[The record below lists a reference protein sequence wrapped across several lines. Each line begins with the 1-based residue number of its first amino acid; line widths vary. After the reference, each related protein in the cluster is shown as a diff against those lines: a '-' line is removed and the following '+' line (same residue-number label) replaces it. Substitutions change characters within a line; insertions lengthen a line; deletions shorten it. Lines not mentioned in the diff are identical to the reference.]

1 MDLVAE
7 ALARVPA
14 PARSEL
20 FPGPLLPAAVL
31 VLLLEDDLGGWQ
43 VLLTRRSEQLRDHPG
58 QISFPGGRFEAR
70 DGSPAGTALREVRE
84 EVGIGAEFVE
94 ILGYLPPQPVVT
106 GFAVSPVVGRL
117 RAGYTLRPD
126 PDEVAE
132 IFMLPLAFL
141 ADSRNLRWRERT
153 VRGVIQRVPDF
164 QYGERQIWG
173 ATAQI
178 LCNLRKYTI

>member
-7 ALARVPA
+7 ALARVP
-14 PARSEL
+14 PPVRSNL
-20 FPGPLLPAAVL
+20 FPGTLFPAAVL
-31 VLLLEDDLGGWQ
+31 VLLLEDDDGWQ
-43 VLLTRRSEQLRDHPG
+43 VLLTRRSAQLRDHPG

-70 DGSPAGTALREVRE
+70 DESPAGTALREVRE

-117 RAGYTLRPD
+117 RAGYSLHPD
-126 PDEVAE
+126 PAEVAE

-141 ADSRNLRWRERT
+141 ADTRNLQWRERT
-153 VRGVIQRVPDF
+153 VRGVIQRLPDF

-178 LCNLRKYTI
+178 LWNLRKFII